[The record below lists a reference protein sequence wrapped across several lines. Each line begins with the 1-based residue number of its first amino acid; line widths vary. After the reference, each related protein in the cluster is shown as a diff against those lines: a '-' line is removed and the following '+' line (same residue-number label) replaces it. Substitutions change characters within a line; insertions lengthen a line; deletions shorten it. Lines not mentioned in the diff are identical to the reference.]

1 MQGVLLAAI
10 VHVFVAKK
18 MHAAK
23 VFSGKT
29 NSTLRLALIVAVPVI
44 FHYIGQ
50 YLARISGWHIDIPA
64 MFGFDHRI
72 PGGFRIGLYGF

>member
-1 MQGVLLAAI
+1 MLAAL

-18 MHAAK
+18 LHTAK
-23 VFSGKT
+23 VFSGRT
-29 NSTLRLALIVAVPVI
+29 SSQTLRLALIIAVPVI

-64 MFGFDHRI
+64 MFGFDHRV